1 MPTPLLQ
8 LRALRDIVEAEV
20 FDQRVDACLGP
31 GVHRYVAALVRLVE
45 DGDRDP
51 SIALNEGLSAAGFL
65 RVVPRLP
72 PVRARQWS
80 PQCPA

>member
-8 LRALRDIVEAEV
+8 LRALRDIVEGECL
-20 FDQRVDACLGP
+20 DERVDANLGA
-31 GVHRYVAALVRLVE
+31 GVHRYVVALVRLVE

-72 PVRARQWS
+72 PVRARQ
-80 PQCPA
+80 